1 MRKARFTEEQM
12 VAIIREADREPVSVV
27 AKRHGISEQTI
38 YTWRKRFGGF
48 QTNDI
53 RRLKQLEVENARLKK
68 LVAERDLKDR
78 DHEGSRRKK
87 LVSVPARR
95 RQVAYSRERGLSAR
109 RACTLFKVARSALS
123 YQGRKPV
130 RDASVI
136 ERMRELSAQYPR
148 YGYRRIRIFLG
159 RDGYRMS
166 PGRAYRLWRAAG
178 LQLPRKRPKKRL
190 AAARSRPQ
198 APCGPN
204 QVWSY
209 DFVFDHCANGQQLK
223 CLTVTD
229 EFTKEG
235 LAIDVDGRIR
245 SARVIEVL
253 SRLVS
258 TRGTPAFLRSD
269 NGPEF
274 VSKALLSWIVAQG
287 IGTALIE
294 PGKPWQNGVT
304 ESFNGKF
311 RDECLS
317 LEWFRSRA
325 EAKVIIETW
334 RRHYNEVR
342 PHSNL
347 GYLTP
352 NEFAAQAARLAPCNA
367 TGRGAAVNGASAPRP
382 VAEPSPRGQMQPAR
396 EAISS

>member
-1 MRKARFTEEQM
+1 M
-12 VAIIREADREPVSVV
+12 
-27 AKRHGISEQTI
+27 
-38 YTWRKRFGGF
+38 
-48 QTNDI
+48 
-53 RRLKQLEVENARLKK
+53 
-68 LVAERDLKDR
+68 
-78 DHEGSRRKK
+78 
-87 LVSVPARR
+87 
-95 RQVAYSRERGLSAR
+95 R
-109 RACTLFKVARSALS
+109 RACTLFSVARSALS
-123 YQGRKPV
+123 YRSHKAAKDTPV
-130 RDASVI
+130 V
-136 ERMRELSAQYPR
+136 ERMKELSAQYPR

-166 PGRAYRLWRAAG
+166 PGRAYRLWQAAG
-178 LQLPRKRPKKRL
+178 LQLPRKRPRKRV
-190 AAARSRPQ
+190 AAVRPRPQ
-198 APCGPN
+198 LPRGPN

-245 SARVIEVL
+245 SPRVIEVL
-253 SRLVS
+253 SCLVS
-258 TRGTPAFLRSD
+258 ERGAPIFLRSD

-325 EAKVIIETW
+325 EAKVIIEAW
-334 RRHYNEVR
+334 RRHYNNVR
-342 PHSNL
+342 PHSSL

-352 NEFAAQAARLAPCNA
+352 TEFVAQLANAAPRHA
-367 TGRGAAVNGASAPRP
+367 TGQVAAVCGPPRP
-382 VAEPSPRGQMQPAR
+382 GPLHNPLRKEHMQEAR
-396 EAISS
+396 DAVSS

>member
-1 MRKARFTEEQM
+1 
-12 VAIIREADREPVSVV
+12 
-27 AKRHGISEQTI
+27 
-38 YTWRKRFGGF
+38 
-48 QTNDI
+48 
-53 RRLKQLEVENARLKK
+53 
-68 LVAERDLKDR
+68 
-78 DHEGSRRKK
+78 
-87 LVSVPARR
+87 VSVPARR
-95 RQVAYSRERGLSAR
+95 RQVAYSREHGLSAR
-109 RACTLFKVARSALS
+109 RACTLFSVARSALS
-123 YQGRKPV
+123 YESRKAAA
-130 RDASVI
+130 DAPVI
-136 ERMRELSAQYPR
+136 ERMKALAAQYPR

-166 PGRAYRLWRAAG
+166 IGRACRLWQVAG
-178 LQLPRKRPKKRL
+178 LQVPRKRPRKRV
-190 AAARSRPQ
+190 AATRPRPQ
-198 APCGPN
+198 APSRAN

-209 DFVFDHCANGQQLK
+209 DFVFDRCANGQQLK

-245 SARVIEVL
+245 SPRVIEVL

-258 TRGTPAFLRSD
+258 ERGTPAFLRSD

-274 VSKALLSWIVAQG
+274 VSKALLSWIVGQG

-325 EAKVIIETW
+325 EAKVIIESW
-334 RRHYNEVR
+334 RRHYNAVR
-342 PHSNL
+342 PHSSL

-352 NEFAAQAARLAPCNA
+352 NEFAVQQTNAAPCHA
-367 TGRGAAVNGASAPRP
+367 TGRVAAVLGPSRPGPLHQPPRERHMQQAMGA
-382 VAEPSPRGQMQPAR
+382 V
-396 EAISS
+396 SS

>member
-1 MRKARFTEEQM
+1 M
-12 VAIIREADREPVSVV
+12 
-27 AKRHGISEQTI
+27 
-38 YTWRKRFGGF
+38 
-48 QTNDI
+48 
-53 RRLKQLEVENARLKK
+53 
-68 LVAERDLKDR
+68 
-78 DHEGSRRKK
+78 
-87 LVSVPARR
+87 VSVPARR
-95 RQVAYSRERGLSAR
+95 RQVAYGRERGLSAR
-109 RACTLFKVARSALS
+109 RACTLFSVARSALA
-123 YQGRKPV
+123 YQSRKALKDVSAIV
-130 RDASVI
+130 R
-136 ERMRELSAQYPR
+136 MKELSAQYPR
-148 YGYRRIRIFLG
+148 YGYRRIRIFLA
-159 RDGYRMS
+159 RDGHRMS
-166 PGRAYRLWRAAG
+166 PSRAYRLWRAVG
-178 LQLPRKRPKKRL
+178 LQVPRKRPRKRV
-190 AAARSRPQ
+190 AVVRPRPQ
-198 APCGPN
+198 APVGPN

-209 DFVFDHCANGQQLK
+209 DFVFDHCANGQKLK

-245 SARVIEVL
+245 SPRVIEVL

-258 TRGTPAFLRSD
+258 ERGAPAFLRSD

-334 RRHYNEVR
+334 RRHYNQVR
-342 PHSNL
+342 PHSSL
-347 GYLTP
+347 SYLTP
-352 NEFAAQAARLAPCNA
+352 NEFVAQQANAASRQA
-367 TGRGAAVNGASAPRP
+367 TGQGAAVCGPPRP
-382 VAEPSPRGQMQPAR
+382 DPLHQPPHKGQLQEAR
-396 EAISS
+396 EAVSS